1 MTREVSHLS
10 NNLKFNIRSKIVVG
24 YLMILL
30 CLGAFLWI
38 VSDRISSL
46 QQEADFIEKHDI
58 EVHNLTHEIEK
69 NLLEMETGQRG
80 MS

>member
-10 NNLKFNIRSKIVVG
+10 NNLKFNIAEDRS
-24 YLMILL
+24 
-30 CLGAFLWI
+30 
-38 VSDRISSL
+38 RIFNDIIMSWSFSL
-46 QQEADFIEKHDI
+46 DCIRPHLFPEEADFIEKHDI